1 LVEPAVRIAL
11 GIEYAGAAYRGWQ
24 AQAVGATVQGMLEIA
39 LSRIAGSDVATV
51 AAGRTDAGVHASA
64 QVVHFDVEVS
74 RPDTAW
80 VRGVNGYLPDDIA
93 VNWACAVPDEFH
105 ARFSA
110 EERCYR
116 YYLLNRATRP
126 GALSHRVGWDF
137 HDLDVAAMANAAA
150 RLVGRHDFSAFRA
163 AECQAKSPIRD
174 LKRARLEVAGA
185 FVVFEFAA
193 NAFLHHMVRNMVG
206 CLVHIGKGA
215 RPADWVDELI
225 VQRDRRLAAPTFMAD
240 GLYLAGIDYAAH
252 WGLPAGPVPV
262 FPWEAR

>member
-1 LVEPAVRIAL
+1 MRIAL

-24 AQAVGATVQGMLEIA
+24 SQAIGPTLQGALESA
-39 LSRIAGSDVATV
+39 LARIAGGEVPTV

-64 QVVHFDVEVS
+64 QVVHFDVAVS
-74 RPDTAW
+74 RPETAW
-80 VRGVNGYLPDDIA
+80 VRGVNTYLPDDIA
-93 VNWACAVPDEFH
+93 VNWARVVPDDFH

-126 GALSHRVGWDF
+126 GALAGRVGWDF
-137 HDLDVAAMANAAA
+137 HDLDVARMAAAA
-150 RLVGRHDFSAFRA
+150 RRLVGKHDFSAFRA

-174 LKRARLEVAGA
+174 LRRARVEAAGA

-193 NAFLHHMVRNMVG
+193 NAFLHHMIRNLVG

-215 RPADWVDELI
+215 RPVEWVDELI
-225 VQRDRRLAAPTFMAD
+225 LQRDRRLAAPTFMAD

-262 FPWEAR
+262 FPWESR